1 MLIKFKGFSVI
12 GRLRGIVLEKQPPIV
27 LLELQGVGYEVHM
40 PMTCFYELPEIGQE
54 AIVFTHFVVREDA
67 QLLYG
72 FNDKQ
77 ERALFKELIKVNG
90 VGPKLALAILSG
102 MSAQQFVSAIE
113 QEAIS
118 SLVKLPG
125 IGKKTAER
133 LVVEMKDRFKGLN
146 GDLFNSVSDIDLP
159 SVKSQGPSQADIEA
173 EAAAALIALGYKPQ
187 EASRMVSKVAKP
199 DSDSETLIRDALRA
213 AL

>member
-1 MLIKFKGFSVI
+1 MI
-12 GRLRGIVLEKQPPIV
+12 GRLRGIILEKQPPLV
-27 LLELQGVGYEVHM
+27 LLETNGVGYEVHM
-40 PMTCFYELPEIGQE
+40 PMTCFYELSELGQE
-54 AIVFTHFVVREDA
+54 AIVFTQFVVREDA

-77 ERALFKELIKVNG
+77 ERALFRELIKVNG

-102 MSAQQFVSAIE
+102 MSAQQFVSAVEREEITTL
-113 QEAIS
+113 I
-118 SLVKLPG
+118 KLPG
-125 IGKKTAER
+125 VGKKTAER

-146 GDLFNSVSDIDLP
+146 GDLFNNSSEIPLP
-159 SVKSQGPSQADIEA
+159 ASAAKVAEMDIEA
-173 EAAAALIALGYKPQ
+173 EAASALVALGYKPQ

-199 DSDSETLIRDALRA
+199 GADCEALIREALRA

>member
-1 MLIKFKGFSVI
+1 MI
-12 GRLRGIVLEKQPPIV
+12 GRLRGIILEKQPPLV
-27 LLELQGVGYEVHM
+27 LLETNGVGYEVHM
-40 PMTCFYELPEIGQE
+40 PMTCFYELPELGQE
-54 AIVFTHFVVREDA
+54 AIVFTQFVVREDA

-77 ERALFKELIKVNG
+77 ERALFRELIKVNG

-102 MSAQQFVSAIE
+102 MSAQQFVSAVEREEITTL
-113 QEAIS
+113 I
-118 SLVKLPG
+118 KLPG
-125 IGKKTAER
+125 VGKKTAER

-146 GDLFNSVSDIDLP
+146 GDLFNNSSEIPLP
-159 SVKSQGPSQADIEA
+159 ASAAKAEEMDIEA
-173 EAAAALIALGYKPQ
+173 EAASALVALGYKPQ

-199 DSDSETLIRDALRA
+199 GADCEALIREALRA

>member
-1 MLIKFKGFSVI
+1 MI
-12 GRLRGIVLEKQPPIV
+12 GRLRGIILEKQPPLV

-40 PMTCFYELPEIGQE
+40 PMTCFYELPDIGQE

-113 QEAIS
+113 HEAIA

-146 GDLFNSVSDIDLP
+146 GDLFNQTSDITLP
-159 SVKSQGPSQADIEA
+159 NVNSRVPSTADIEA

-187 EASRMVSKVAKP
+187 EASRMVSKIAKP
-199 DSDSETLIRDALRA
+199 GSDSETLIRDALRA